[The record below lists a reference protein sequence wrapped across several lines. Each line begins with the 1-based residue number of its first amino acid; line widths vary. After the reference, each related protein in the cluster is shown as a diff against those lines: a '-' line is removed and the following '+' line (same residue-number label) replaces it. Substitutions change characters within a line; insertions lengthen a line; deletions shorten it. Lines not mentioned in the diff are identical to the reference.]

1 MEKTIPFASSSSNKS
16 SQRLGVPSF
25 LGVFLTGSQK
35 PQVVAGKENL
45 RYSLE
50 YFVFKRF
57 HPQVLQKIPS
67 IYLTVGG
74 WLSYF
79 GQNF

>member
-1 MEKTIPFASSSSNKS
+1 VRRTALALSSAIGYLPRLRGASS
-16 SQRLGVPSF
+16 